1 MRNDESNYFLNK
13 QLIKVVERENFT
25 KKDLSYIWKINRYT
39 YKRWISTLQKYYKK
53 KLNFII
59 N

>member
-39 YKRWISTLQKYYKK
+39 HKRWISTLQKYYKK

>member
-13 QLIKVVERENFT
+13 QWENFT
-25 KKDLSYIWKINRYT
+25 KKDMSYIWKINRYT